1 MAPPPA
7 EEPITQ
13 GLLRTKDG
21 LPLPLERTSVEAKN
35 SGPIALVQVTQ
46 VFHNPLDRAIE
57 AVYLFPLP
65 HEAAVHKLTFEL
77 RDRTVAGVVKEREE
91 ARRDYERARAEGR
104 AATLLE
110 QDKPNLFSMSIA
122 NIAPGERV

>member
-7 EEPITQ
+7 DEKITQ
-13 GLLRTKDG
+13 GLLRTRDG
-21 LPLPLERTSVEAKN
+21 LPLPLERTSVDATIM
-35 SGPIALVQVTQ
+35 GPIAEVLVKQ
-46 VFHNPLDRAIE
+46 VFHNPLDQAIE

-65 HEAAVHKLTFEL
+65 HEAAVHRLTFTL
-77 RDRTVAGVVKEREE
+77 RDRTIEGVIKEREE

-110 QDKPNLFSMSIA
+110 QDKPNLFT
-122 NIAPGERV
+122 